1 MERSRSS
8 SVEAN
13 VETYML
19 QTVHLSWSVAGGFRR
34 WASAAAGPANRGVR
48 DYGGNAAAV
57 NADGAP
63 RDSPATARLLR
74 RRPAEE
80 LAHVLPGAL
89 IRRGVVRQGDAV
101 LLAASEGEDPA
112 IVCLLGVMSDFAEK
126 AFMGAICTHD
136 FFLKAMCLTAHLRG
150 PMHGYP
156 RGTARGGSCA
166 ELPGATI
173 SGRSGNGPSKP
184 RRGDLLKTGPI
195 FALSAPAQ

>member
-112 IVCLLGVMSDFAEK
+112 NVCLRGVMSAFGK
-126 AFMGAICTHD
+126 ALYGRYLRPLLRTSMSHHGRKRRGSSQRALGIQRVRVSEGSLNWAAILCS
-136 FFLKAMCLTAHLRG
+136 R
-150 PMHGYP
+150 
-156 RGTARGGSCA
+156 
-166 ELPGATI
+166 
-173 SGRSGNGPSKP
+173 GRS
-184 RRGDLLKTGPI
+184 
-195 FALSAPAQ
+195 